1 MPRYEPQRIEKKW
14 QDFWEQNR
22 TFETPALP
30 PNEKLYVLDMFPYPS
45 GDGLHVGHPEGYTAT
60 DITCRYAR
68 MRGKT
73 VLHPMGWDAFGLP
86 AEQHAIKTGTHPRET
101 TYKNISTFRR
111 QCKMLGFSYD
121 WSREL
126 ATTDPEYFRWTQ
138 WIFLQIFDTWYDP
151 TFQWTDR
158 NGKKHVGKGRPIAEL
173 PIPPEVN
180 AAGTSAVRR
189 YQDQHRLAYQTEA
202 PVNWCPALGTVL
214 ANEEVID
221 GKSERGDH
229 PVVRIPLRQWML
241 GITAYAERLLDDL
254 ETVNWPESIKALQR
268 NWIGKSAGA
277 EVDFFIGNDDAARV
291 AQRSAQTESFE
302 AWKAARA
309 KSEFPADAGNDAIR
323 IYTTRPDTLFGAT
336 YMVLAP
342 EHPYVDRL
350 TTADQKALVDAY
362 RRQASTKSDLD
373 RTDLAKDKTGVFTG
387 SYAINPVNGEP
398 IPVWIAD
405 YVLISY
411 GTGAIMA
418 VPAHDERD
426 WEFAV
431 KFNLPIIRVVEPSA
445 GYEPT
450 REEKSLARVVNGIE
464 ATPFGGEGTAI
475 GSGDYNGLATLA
487 FKEKITTD
495 LSPRGLGRGALNYR
509 LRDWLF
515 SRQHFWGE
523 PFPIWHELGSDGKP
537 TGLLRTD
544 SEGEL
549 PVTLP
554 DMRHFKPHGRPE
566 PPLAEAPQDWLFKT
580 AADGTKLARET
591 NTMPQWAGSC
601 WYYLRF
607 IDPKNTSVF
616 VDPVKERTWMPV
628 DLYIGGAEHA
638 VLHLLYSRFWHK
650 VLFDRGHVSGD
661 EPFRRLVNQGMI
673 LGDAELTG
681 YRLAGDDESSDDPSQ
696 IAWVSAR
703 SVRDD
708 VDTVTGLPVKAV
720 KLSAEQVSKKG
731 NDFILTDDPQIIVE
745 SRAFKMSKARGNV
758 INPDKV
764 VDEYGADSLR
774 LYEMFMGPLDAT
786 KPWSMSGVEGVSRF
800 LARVWRMISDETAD
814 DIRLNPAV
822 KDISPTPEQLRLLH
836 KTIQSVTNDIENLG
850 FNTAIS
856 RMMEF
861 VNAVSSQDPRPLAI
875 LEPFVLLLAPFA
887 PHLAEESWELLGH
900 SQTLAYEP
908 WPEFDA
914 ALLVET
920 EVEIPVQLN
929 GKVRGKIRISAG
941 ADQAAAQEMATAD
954 AKIAENLSG
963 KQVVKVIYVP
973 DRLLN
978 FVVK

>member
-1 MPRYEPQRIEKKW
+1 MPRYDPKRIEKKW
-14 QDFWEQNR
+14 QEFWEQNR
-22 TFETPALP
+22 TFETPAQIAG
-30 PNEKLYVLDMFPYPS
+30 EKLYVLDMFPYPS
-45 GDGLHVGHPEGYTAT
+45 GEGLHVGHPEGYTAT

-68 MRGKT
+68 MCGKT

-101 TYKNISTFRR
+101 TFKNIATFRR
-111 QCKMLGFSYD
+111 QLKMLGFSYD
-121 WSREL
+121 WSREI

-138 WIFLQIFDTWYDP
+138 WIFLEIFDTWYDAELV
-151 TFQWTDR
+151 WTDR
-158 NGKKHVGKGRPIAEL
+158 SGRQHQGKGRPISEL
-173 PIPPEVN
+173 PIPAEVS
-180 AAGTSAVRR
+180 AAGSAAVRR

-241 GITAYAERLLDDL
+241 GITSYAERLLDDL
-254 ETVNWPESIKALQR
+254 DTVNWPESIKLLQR

-277 EVDFFIGNDDAARV
+277 EVDFYVGPAPAF
-291 AQRSAQTESFE
+291 Q
-302 AWKAARA
+302 AWKSDRA
-309 KSEFPADAGNDAIR
+309 KTRFPKTPGEDCVR
-323 IYTTRPDTLFGAT
+323 VYTTRPDTLFGAT

-342 EHPYVDRL
+342 EHPFVDRL
-350 TTADQKALVDAY
+350 TAPQQRAEVEAYRQKAAM
-362 RRQASTKSDLD
+362 KSDLD
-373 RTDLAKDKTGVFTG
+373 RTDLAKDKSGVFTG
-387 SYAINPVNGEP
+387 SYATNPVNGQPVP
-398 IPVWIAD
+398 IWIAD

-418 VPAHDERD
+418 VPAHDVRD

-431 KFNLPIIRVVEPSA
+431 RFQIPIIPVVAAPA

-450 REEKSLARVVNGIE
+450 KEEKQVARAVNGSLE
-464 ATPFGGEGTAI
+464 FPFAGEGQAI
-475 GSGDYNGLATLA
+475 GSGAYNGLATAA
-487 FKEKITTD
+487 FKTKITAD
-495 LSPRGLGRGALNYR
+495 LAAQGLGRGAVNYR

-523 PFPIWHELGSDGKP
+523 PFPIWHELDGAGKP
-537 TGLLRTD
+537 TGLMRTD
-544 SEGEL
+544 APAEL

-554 DMRHFKPHGRPE
+554 EMRHFKPHGRPE

-580 AADGTKLARET
+580 APDGTKLARET

-607 IDPKNTSVF
+607 IDPKNNTAF
-616 VDPVKERTWMPV
+616 IDPAKEKTWMPV

-681 YRLAGDDESSDDPSQ
+681 YQ
-696 IAWVSAR
+696 IAGAEKPGPVWVSAR
-703 SVRDD
+703 MVRDD
-708 VDTVTGLPVKAV
+708 VETSTGRPVEPT
-720 KLSAEQVSKKG
+720 KLTADKVIKKG
-731 NDFILTDDPQIIVE
+731 NDFVLAANPEIVVE

-774 LYEMFMGPLDAT
+774 LYEMFMGPLDAA

-800 LARVWRMISDETAD
+800 LARVWRMISEEGADEV
-814 DIRLNPAV
+814 RLNPAV
-822 KDISPTPEQLRLLH
+822 QDVPPSPEQMRLLH
-836 KTIQSVTNDIENLG
+836 KTIQAVTNDIENLG

-861 VNAVSSQDPRPLAI
+861 VNAVSGLDVRPRAI

-887 PHLAEESWELLGH
+887 PHLAEEAWQLLGH
-900 SQTLAYEP
+900 ARTLAYEP
-908 WPEFDA
+908 WPKFDA
-914 ALLVET
+914 ALLVES
-920 EVEIPVQLN
+920 EVEIPVQIN
-929 GKVRGKIRISAG
+929 GKVRGKVQIPAG
-941 ADQAAAQEMATAD
+941 ADQSVAEQAARAD
-954 AKIAENLSG
+954 ARLAGNLVG
-963 KQVVKVIYVP
+963 KQIVKVIYVP
-973 DRLLN
+973 NRLLS
-978 FVVK
+978 FVIKG